1 MMETII
7 QNKFETE
14 LSYIKNERIRKSG
27 KILVDLLPDYF
38 FKIPA
43 SSTGKYHPKYTTG
56 EYGLYKHVKA
66 AVRIA
71 KELLVLEMYQKI
83 FNETEIDLIYL
94 AIILHDGL
102 KKGINEEKYTRF
114 DHPILMADYIMDNKD
129 KIDLTDNELE
139 ILTGAIKTHMGQW
152 IYDFKGD
159 KVLDKPTNKIQK
171 FVHLCDFLASRK
183 ILNVEFDK
191 DLQIID

>member
-7 QNKFETE
+7 QNKFKTE

-71 KELLVLEMYQKI
+71 KELLILEMYQNI
-83 FNETEIDLIYL
+83 FTETEIDLIYL

-114 DHPILMADYIMDNKD
+114 DHPILMANYIMDNKD